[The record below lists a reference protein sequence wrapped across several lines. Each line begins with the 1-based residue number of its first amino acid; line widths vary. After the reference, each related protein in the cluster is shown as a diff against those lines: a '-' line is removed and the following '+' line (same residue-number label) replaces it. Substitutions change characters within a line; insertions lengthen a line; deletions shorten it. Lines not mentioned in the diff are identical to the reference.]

1 MLCPGVRERHLDLDG
16 AVGHRGN
23 ALVGPALAAHVQGD
37 RLTSAAGLAGF
48 AHGDLDAA
56 RLADDAVARRRK
68 HLDAA
73 VELVGGAGEQRVHWR
88 VEAKRG
94 G

>member
-1 MLCPGVRERHLDLDG
+1 MMSP
-16 AVGHRGN
+16 
-23 ALVGPALAAHVQGD
+23 AHVLEPTYD
-37 RLTSAAGLAGF
+37 AIRRRLLAG
-48 AHGDLDAA
+48 AWEPGARLEAA

-68 HLDAA
+68 DLDAA

-88 VEAKRG
+88 VETKRG